1 MANEIRSSAVLSVSV
16 SGDSVTSNG
25 TATLSL
31 TGTKYIKNIQ
41 SVGNTVEQVD
51 FADLSSCKCIYLR
64 NLGSTYIS
72 CSVDNAGTNKFA
84 VLYPYTSSVGL
95 DYALFTPFNL
105 TQSIYL
111 KSHTGT
117 SDVSIVATEL

>member
-16 SGDSVTSNG
+16 SGDSITSNG

-31 TGTKYIKNIQ
+31 VGTKYMKNIQ

-51 FADLSSCKCIYLR
+51 FADLGTCKCIYIR
-64 NLGSTYIS
+64 NLGTTFIS
-72 CSVDNAGTNKFA
+72 CSIDGVGTNQFA

-95 DYALFTPFNL
+95 DYALFTPFNMS
-105 TQSIYL
+105 QSIYL

-117 SDVSIVATEL
+117 SDVSVVATEN